1 MSVLVT
7 FTGYHDPYSLG
18 VIGDELQAGPVISLA
33 QAMDFDRVI
42 LISTPN
48 MCKSSIETESV
59 LKSLKPET
67 EVIVVEIAL
76 TDPTDYSA
84 IMREIRLKVMPLL
97 KEYGERINLSVA
109 VTSGTPQMHA
119 VWLLMVV
126 SGEIPARLLN
136 VRPSRFV
143 TVESPLVSEIDFTS
157 SEFPEIRRVNIPKF
171 ETADSEKDL
180 GKIIQSLGIVGDHP
194 VFKRAV
200 EIAAIL
206 ASSDVPILILG
217 ETGTGKE
224 LLARLVHLASGRPE
238 TKFVAV
244 NCAAIPQEL
253 VESTLFGHRKGAFT
267 GAISN
272 QVGKFLQADGGSL
285 FLDEL
290 GELPFDSQAKLL
302 RALQE
307 GEIEPIGASK
317 AHKVNVRIIG
327 ATNIDMAQAV
337 REGKFREDLYY
348 RMNVG
353 EIYLPALRERR
364 ADIAQVAL
372 ALLDG
377 INARLKYPK
386 RLTSEALL
394 RLQLYDWPGNIREM
408 SNVIERSARLTNSAV
423 IDADDL
429 ILSNPVGNVDPLN
442 MLPEPEEGFSL
453 EKFLKSARKQLV
465 MRALELSNGNQSNA
479 ARLLGVTPQ
488 AVHKFLQKVKG

>member
-1 MSVLVT
+1 MSVLLT

-18 VIGDELQAGPVISLA
+18 FIGDELQAGPVVSLVR
-33 QAMDFDRVI
+33 AMSFDHVI

-48 MCKSSIETESV
+48 MHKNTVETEIE

-67 EVIVVEIAL
+67 EITVVEVVL

-84 IMREIRLKVMPLL
+84 IMREIRLKVVPLL
-97 KEYGERINLSVA
+97 KGFGNRIDLSVA
-109 VTSGTPQMHA
+109 VASGTPQMHA
-119 VWLLMVV
+119 VWLLMVA

-143 TVESPLVSEIDFTS
+143 TVESPLVSEIDFKS
-157 SEFPEIRRVNIPKF
+157 REFPEIRRVEIPEF
-171 ETADSEKDL
+171 ETADIQKDV
-180 GKIIQSLGIVGDHP
+180 GEIVRSLGIVGNHP
-194 VFKRAV
+194 EFKKAV

-206 ASSDVPILILG
+206 APSDVPILILG

-224 LLARLVHLASGRPE
+224 LLARLVHLASGRPAD
-238 TKFVAV
+238 KFVAI
-244 NCAAIPQEL
+244 NCAAIPKEL
-253 VESTLFGHRKGAFT
+253 VESILFGHRKGAFT

-272 QVGKFLQADGGSL
+272 QEGKFCQADGGSL

-302 RALQE
+302 RVLQE
-307 GEIEPIGASK
+307 GEIEPLGASK
-317 AHKVNVRIIG
+317 THNVNVRLIG
-327 ATNIDMAQAV
+327 ATNIDLTRAV
-337 REGKFREDLYY
+337 RQGKFREDLYY

-353 EIYLPALRERR
+353 EIRLPALRERR
-364 ADIAQVAL
+364 TDIAQVAL
-372 ALLDG
+372 ALLDR

-394 RLQLYDWPGNIREM
+394 RLQLYDWPGNIRDM
-408 SNVIERSARLTNSAV
+408 SNVIERSARLTNSTV

-442 MLPEPEEGFSL
+442 MLPDPEEGFSL
-453 EKFLKSARKQLV
+453 EEFLTSVRKQLV
-465 MRALELSNGNQSNA
+465 MRALELSHGNQSKA

-488 AVHKFLQKVKG
+488 AVHQFLQKVKG